1 MKKKITLYYYMRLIS
16 LPSPKSEEPFSEYN
30 VIFTDDIT
38 AVPQSTVTLHS
49 VAITLNPEIFRVTLD
64 NNTFTMKHNK
74 GPASLVT
81 LDIDNYTATE
91 LQRELDLKINSSVSF
106 SDLNLRDQFLGIE
119 YDVRITDR
127 CEILFVK
134 TEETNF
140 GTGSFPVT
148 FGPIEPD
155 EDILPSGIGSFS
167 RPAATGIGADCYAV
181 DNNIFGY
188 GPNGLFAEL
197 NASGPDGDAII
208 SIILGDDGN
217 TLDLTSPEMI
227 FGLKAD
233 FTNGRYEYRSTN
245 IDGTGLLTVTTGIIA
260 IAPNPDDK
268 MAILFTQGRVGP
280 VRFIVLDAN
289 DDPRAIEIVQTDFDR
304 GNTPASPELFTAIT
318 LFGADAVLENVSF
331 YPDLFLLEGF
341 FPDAG
346 QDVLQD
352 KMSSEL
358 KFTTGK
364 TGSFL
369 GFEKITNIA
378 ESGATLPGPPVVPGD
393 PGIFQGTNVIKN
405 TDSPEV
411 LYIQLVNYPL
421 DCYDGGIGARKSI
434 MQLIDNFQV
443 KDKVLSWTA
452 SYPIPISLNNKEPI
466 SMQEFTIRI
475 LQLGSENTF
484 IPFKLEDPIVVVI
497 SVD

>member
-64 NNTFTMKHNK
+64 NNTFTIKHNK

-91 LQRELDLKINSSVSF
+91 LQRELDFKINSSVSF
-106 SDLNLRDQFLGIE
+106 SDINLRDQFLGIE

-134 TEETNF
+134 TEERNF
-140 GTGSFPVT
+140 GTGPLPVE

-155 EDILPSGIGSFS
+155 GFDPLVGIFS
-167 RPAATGIGADCYAV
+167 RPAASGIGADCYAV

-208 SIILGDDGN
+208 SIVNDFDVGN
-217 TLDLTSPEMI
+217 TLDLTSPEMV

-233 FTNGRYEYRSTN
+233 YTNGRYEYRSTN
-245 IDGTGLLTVTTGIIA
+245 RDGTVTSGIIA
-260 IAPNPDDK
+260 IVPNPDDK
-268 MAILFTQGRVGP
+268 MAILLTQGRVGS
-280 VRFIVLDAN
+280 VRFIVLDAA
-289 DDPRAIEIVQTDFDR
+289 DTPRAIEIVQTDVDR
-304 GNTPASPELFTAIT
+304 GSEELFTAIT
-318 LFGADAVLENVSF
+318 LLGADAVLENVSF
-331 YPDLFLLEGF
+331 YPDFFLLEGF

-364 TGSFL
+364 TGFFL